1 MGVKNKVIANMAWKF
16 AERITAQFVTAI
28 VSIILARILSP
39 THYGLVAI
47 VEIFIT
53 FANVFVSDGFG
64 SALIQKK
71 DADSLD
77 FCSVLYFNIS
87 FSVLLYILLY
97 LIAPSISRFYGVG
110 YEEITPVL
118 RVLGL
123 RLILSAINS
132 VQQAYVSKHM
142 IFRKF
147 FWATLLGTV
156 CSAVV
161 GITMAYKGY
170 GVWALVFQYLTNTT
184 VDTFV
189 LNRSLKLKPKLMFSF
204 VRLKGMLKYGS
215 GILLAKLLITGY
227 QELRALIIGKMYSSS
242 ELAYYEKGRQFPKLI
257 VTNIDS
263 SLGAV
268 LFPKMSIEQSNLP
281 RIKETTRNSIRFS
294 SFVMCPL
301 MLGLAAISDSF
312 VKLILT
318 EKWIACVPF
327 MRMFCVIFLFQPIH
341 TANMQAIKAI
351 GRSDIYLRLE
361 LLKKGIELL
370 TLILAA
376 QISVEAIVIN
386 MAILTT
392 LFTFI
397 NSFPNRKL
405 LNYSFKEQMQ
415 DILPNIITSG
425 IMFLLVFFLGKIN
438 VNYIIKMV
446 LQILAGGIFYFFAA
460 YITKNNELKY
470 LVKLLKNKA

>member
-1 MGVKNKVIANMAWKF
+1 MSEKNKIISNMAWKF
-16 AERITAQFVTAI
+16 AERITAQIVTAI
-28 VSIILARILSP
+28 VSIILARVLSP
-39 THYGLVAI
+39 MHYGLVAI

-87 FSVLLYILLY
+87 FSILLYILLY
-97 LIAPSISRFYGVG
+97 LIAPAISRFYGAG

-142 IFRKF
+142 IFKKF
-147 FWATLLGTV
+147 FRATLSGTV
-156 CSAVV
+156 CSAIV
-161 GITMAYKGY
+161 GIAMAYKGY

-189 LNRSLKLKPKLMFSF
+189 LNRSLKLKPKLIFSF
-204 VRLKGMLKYGS
+204 ARLKGMLKYGS
-215 GILLAKLLITGY
+215 GILFAKLLITGY
-227 QELRALIIGKMYSSS
+227 QELRALIIGKIYSSS
-242 ELAYYEKGRQFPKLI
+242 ELAYYDKGRQFPKLI
-257 VTNIDS
+257 VTNIDT

-268 LFPKMSIEQSNLP
+268 LFPKMSVEQSNIE

-294 SFVMCPL
+294 SFIMCPL
-301 MLGLAAISDSF
+301 MLGLAAVSDSF

-318 EKWIACVPF
+318 EKWTACVPL
-327 MRMFCVIFLFQPIH
+327 MRMFCVIYLFQPIH

-361 LLKKGIELL
+361 LIKKAIELL
-370 TLILAA
+370 TLILVAP
-376 QISVEAIVIN
+376 ISVDAIVIS

-397 NSFPNRKL
+397 NSFPNQKL

-415 DILPNIITSG
+415 DISPNIIVSC
-425 IMFLLVFFLGKIN
+425 IMFVVVFYLGKIN
-438 VNYIIKMV
+438 NNYIIKMII
-446 LQILAGGIFYFFAA
+446 QIMAGGFFYFSVA
-460 YITKNNELKY
+460 YFTKNSELMY
-470 LVKLLKNKA
+470 LIKLLKNKE

>member
-1 MGVKNKVIANMAWKF
+1 M
-16 AERITAQFVTAI
+16 
-28 VSIILARILSP
+28 
-39 THYGLVAI
+39 
-47 VEIFIT
+47 
-53 FANVFVSDGFG
+53 
-64 SALIQKK
+64 
-71 DADSLD
+71 
-77 FCSVLYFNIS
+77 
-87 FSVLLYILLY
+87 
-97 LIAPSISRFYGVG
+97 
-110 YEEITPVL
+110 
-118 RVLGL
+118 
-123 RLILSAINS
+123 
-132 VQQAYVSKHM
+132 
-142 IFRKF
+142 
-147 FWATLLGTV
+147 
-156 CSAVV
+156 
-161 GITMAYKGY
+161 
-170 GVWALVFQYLTNTT
+170 
-184 VDTFV
+184 
-189 LNRSLKLKPKLMFSF
+189 
-204 VRLKGMLKYGS
+204 
-215 GILLAKLLITGY
+215 
-227 QELRALIIGKMYSSS
+227 
-242 ELAYYEKGRQFPKLI
+242 
-257 VTNIDS
+257 TNIDS

-268 LFPKMSIEQSNLP
+268 LFPKMSIEQSNLQ

-376 QISVEAIVIN
+376 QISVDAIVIN

-425 IMFLLVFFLGKIN
+425 IMFLLVFSWENKCQLYHQDGFTNTCRWHFLLFRRIYHEK
-438 VNYIIKMV
+438 
-446 LQILAGGIFYFFAA
+446 
-460 YITKNNELKY
+460 
-470 LVKLLKNKA
+470 

>member
-87 FSVLLYILLY
+87 FSVLLYIMLY
-97 LIAPSISRFYGVG
+97 LIAPFISRFYGAG

-227 QELRALIIGKMYSSS
+227 QELRALM
-242 ELAYYEKGRQFPKLI
+242 
-257 VTNIDS
+257 
-263 SLGAV
+263 
-268 LFPKMSIEQSNLP
+268 LFEFHL
-281 RIKETTRNSIRFS
+281 
-294 SFVMCPL
+294 
-301 MLGLAAISDSF
+301 
-312 VKLILT
+312 
-318 EKWIACVPF
+318 
-327 MRMFCVIFLFQPIH
+327 
-341 TANMQAIKAI
+341 
-351 GRSDIYLRLE
+351 
-361 LLKKGIELL
+361 
-370 TLILAA
+370 
-376 QISVEAIVIN
+376 
-386 MAILTT
+386 
-392 LFTFI
+392 
-397 NSFPNRKL
+397 
-405 LNYSFKEQMQ
+405 
-415 DILPNIITSG
+415 
-425 IMFLLVFFLGKIN
+425 
-438 VNYIIKMV
+438 YI
-446 LQILAGGIFYFFAA
+446 
-460 YITKNNELKY
+460 
-470 LVKLLKNKA
+470 